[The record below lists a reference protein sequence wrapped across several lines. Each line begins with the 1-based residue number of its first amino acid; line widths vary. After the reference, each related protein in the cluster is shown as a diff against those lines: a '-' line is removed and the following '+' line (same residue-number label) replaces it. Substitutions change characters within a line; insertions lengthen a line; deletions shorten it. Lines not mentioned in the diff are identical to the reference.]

1 MKYSMVMQMSCYE
14 ANFERLMWL
23 IPGIQN
29 MEGLA
34 LSEGSDLMDLQ
45 LEVVERCRYTL
56 TIALTHYFRSDGVLV
71 SDPYMKIRIYLDA
84 RVAEVLS
91 YQNHRFQFLH
101 PSPILNE
108 LNLCEKRQINKFL
121 GEWLDYCI
129 SQGHGFLSEVRCTKA

>member
-23 IPGIQN
+23 IPGIQG

-34 LSEGSDLMDLQ
+34 LSEGRDLMDLQ

-56 TIALTHYFRSDGVLV
+56 TIALTHYFRSDGILV

-91 YQNHRFQFLH
+91 YQNHRFQLRH

-129 SQGHGFLSEVRCTKA
+129 SQGHSFLPEARCTKA

>member
-1 MKYSMVMQMSCYE
+1 MNCYE
-14 ANFERLMWL
+14 ANFERLTWL
-23 IPGIQN
+23 IPGIQS
-29 MEGLA
+29 MEGMA
-34 LSEGSDLMDLQ
+34 LSEGRDLMDLQ

-56 TIALTHYFRSDGVLV
+56 TIALTHYFRSDGALV

-91 YQNHRFQFLH
+91 YQNHRFQLLH

-129 SQGHGFLSEVRCTKA
+129 SQGHSFLSEVRCTKA

>member
-1 MKYSMVMQMSCYE
+1 MVMHMSCYE
-14 ANFERLMWL
+14 ANFERLTWL
-23 IPGIQN
+23 IPGLQS

-34 LSEGSDLMDLQ
+34 LSEGRDLMDLQ

-56 TIALTHYFRSDGVLV
+56 TVALTHYFRSDGALV

-101 PSPILNE
+101 PSPILSE

-129 SQGHGFLSEVRCTKA
+129 SQGHSFHSEVRCTRA

>member
-1 MKYSMVMQMSCYE
+1 MSCYE

-34 LSEGSDLMDLQ
+34 LSEGRDLMDLQ